1 VGVQAD
7 RHRAAARIL
16 IWQGSDRVIL
26 RYRDPEEA
34 AAGYDVADQK
44 AALAAMA
51 ELLGQLVA
59 TVSGP

>member
-1 VGVQAD
+1 MLG
-7 RHRAAARIL
+7 
-16 IWQGSDRVIL
+16 
-26 RYRDPEEA
+26 YRDPEEA

-51 ELLGQLVA
+51 EPLGQLVA